1 MIRILTLSGLLLA
14 SVVIGGCSTMFTPI
28 EPDPRPSTTDAL
40 DRADRDRIDAQR
52 TYPECRERTTDD
64 KDFPRRCTGQQ
75 RPR

>member
-1 MIRILTLSGLLLA
+1 MMRSLYIPAALGLALLSSA
-14 SVVIGGCSTMFTPI
+14 CSSTFAPI
-28 EPDPRPSTTDAL
+28 EPEARPSVTDAL
-40 DRADRDRIDAQR
+40 DRADRDRLDAQR